1 MATKM
6 EILKLKYFGSQA
18 KSVHTIIIV
27 NFQYFKKILIILHK
41 QLINYVIKLLEV

>member
-18 KSVHTIIIV
+18 KSVYIIIV
-27 NFQYFKKILIILHK
+27 NFQYLKKILIILHK
-41 QLINYVIKLLEV
+41 QLINNYI